1 MLTAAITAA
10 IAWILLQF
18 GIKPGPY
25 LVVVAAVVK
34 GIIILVGVL
43 LGAKVV
49 RKRAKVKEA
58 ADAAGAAAPGSAG
71 TPGTGQRTMRP
82 VRAEHT

>member
-1 MLTAAITAA
+1 VLTAAITAA
-10 IAWILLQF
+10 IAWILSLF

-25 LVVVAAVVK
+25 LVAVAAVVK

-49 RKRAKVKEA
+49 RKRAKAKEA
-58 ADAAGAAAPGSAG
+58 AAQPAP
-71 TPGTGQRTMRP
+71 TEQKQP
-82 VRAEHT
+82 

>member
-10 IAWILLQF
+10 IAWILSLF

-25 LVVVAAVVK
+25 LVVVAGVVK

-49 RKRAKVKEA
+49 RKRAKAKQA
-58 ADAAGAAAPGSAG
+58 AEPQAPQ
-71 TPGTGQRTMRP
+71 TPPGP
-82 VRAEHT
+82 DKVEP

>member
-10 IAWILLQF
+10 IAWILSLF

-34 GIIILVGVL
+34 GIIILVGLL

-49 RKRAKVKEA
+49 RKRAKAKA
-58 ADAAGAAAPGSAG
+58 AEQSAPLAP
-71 TPGTGQRTMRP
+71 TERP
-82 VRAEHT
+82 PEQKQP

>member
-1 MLTAAITAA
+1 VLTAAITAA
-10 IAWILLQF
+10 IASILSLF

-34 GIIILVGVL
+34 GIIILVGLL

-49 RKRAKVKEA
+49 RKRAKAKA
-58 ADAAGAAAPGSAG
+58 AEQPAPLPP
-71 TPGTGQRTMRP
+71 TERP
-82 VRAEHT
+82 PEQHQP

>member
-10 IAWILLQF
+10 IAWILSLF

-34 GIIILVGVL
+34 GIIILVGLL

-49 RKRAKVKEA
+49 RNRVKAKEA
-58 ADAAGAAAPGSAG
+58 PPPAPAPAPKDEGG
-71 TPGTGQRTMRP
+71 E
-82 VRAEHT
+82 RA

>member
-1 MLTAAITAA
+1 VLTAALTAAIAS
-10 IAWILLQF
+10 ILSLF

-34 GIIILVGVL
+34 GMIILVGLL

-49 RKRAKVKEA
+49 RKRAKAK
-58 ADAAGAAAPGSAG
+58 AAAE
-71 TPGTGQRTMRP
+71 TPTQP
-82 VRAEHT
+82 EPPAQKQP

>member
-1 MLTAAITAA
+1 VLTAAITAA
-10 IAWILLQF
+10 IAWILSLF

-43 LGAKVV
+43 LGAKAV
-49 RKRAKVKEA
+49 KRMKAKQ
-58 ADAAGAAAPGSAG
+58 APTEGPQPPEQAPPPEQPEQKQ
-71 TPGTGQRTMRP
+71 TL
-82 VRAEHT
+82 

>member
-1 MLTAAITAA
+1 VLTAAITGA
-10 IAWILLQF
+10 IAWILSLF

-58 ADAAGAAAPGSAG
+58 ATQPE
-71 TPGTGQRTMRP
+71 PP
-82 VRAEHT
+82 VPPTEKQP

>member
-10 IAWILLQF
+10 IAWILSLF

-25 LVVVAAVVK
+25 LVIVAGVVK

-49 RKRAKVKEA
+49 RKRAKAKHAAEA
-58 ADAAGAAAPGSAG
+58 QAPQ
-71 TPGTGQRTMRP
+71 TPPGP
-82 VRAEHT
+82 DKVEP

>member
-10 IAWILLQF
+10 IAWILSLF

-25 LVVVAAVVK
+25 LVAVAAVVK

-49 RKRAKVKEA
+49 RKRAKAKEA
-58 ADAAGAAAPGSAG
+58 APQPEQNTDEKP
-71 TPGTGQRTMRP
+71 
-82 VRAEHT
+82 